1 MGLLFPIVDRAS
13 LRAGTR
19 AMAPIT
25 VAIAVW
31 GLVTG
36 VAIVNAGMPETTAL
50 LFSLTVFAGAAQL
63 ATLPLLAA
71 GTPLPVVW
79 VTALLVNTR
88 FVFFSATARRYFAHL
103 PPTQRLVAGYLNG
116 DLPFAM
122 FLRRHGDDT
131 SHGTPAQFGYFF
143 GLTGV
148 NWAVWHVA
156 SVAGILLGGLAPAAW
171 GLDLAASLAL
181 LGVLVPMAERLP
193 PLAGVVVAAV
203 FSVLLVDVPLRLG
216 LLLAIVAGVA
226 VAVVAE
232 ASVARRGHAEE
243 SS

>member
-1 MGLLFPIVDRAS
+1 MSLLFPTVDRAS
-13 LRAGTR
+13 LRAGVR
-19 AMAPIT
+19 AMGPIT
-25 VAIAVW
+25 VAIGVW
-31 GLVTG
+31 GIVTG
-36 VAIVNAGMPETTAL
+36 VAIVNAGMPEVTAL
-50 LFSLTVFAGAAQL
+50 VFSFTVFAGAAQL
-63 ATLPLLAA
+63 ATLPLLAVGA
-71 GTPLPVVW
+71 PLPVVW
-79 VTALLVNTR
+79 VTAMLVNTR

-103 PPTQRLVAGYLNG
+103 PVAQRLVAGYLNG

-122 FLRRHGDDT
+122 FLRHHGDDEA
-131 SHGTPAQFGYFF
+131 HGTPQQYGYFF

-156 SVAGILLGGLAPAAW
+156 SVVGILLGGLAPAQW

-203 FSVLLVDVPLRLG
+203 LSVLLVDVPMRLG
-216 LLLAIVAGVA
+216 LLVAIVAGVA

-232 ASVARRGHAEE
+232 VGSSRRAVAGGAS
-243 SS
+243 